1 MIRVSVGKAF
11 NHFVEANKMIRV
23 SVGGALEHMIKFI

>member
-11 NHFVEANKMIRV
+11 NHFVEVNKMISV